1 MARKKK
7 VPILSL
13 RKVSKKYCLDESI
26 EIHALR
32 EVDLDIYSG
41 DFLSI
46 LGPSGSG
53 KSTLMHIA
61 GFLDS
66 VSSGQVI
73 LNGKKLNSFNEEQL
87 AHIRN
92 TTIGFVFQQFNL
104 LSRTSSLDNVSL
116 PLIYSDIPKSKRLS
130 KAKSLLEK
138 VGLGDRLENYPNQL
152 SGGQQQRV
160 AIARALINDPKI
172 IFADEPTGNLDSK
185 SGLEIMKLLK
195 QLNKEGKTII
205 LVTHDQEVADY
216 AKKQIVIKDGSIV
229 KRK

>member
-1 MARKKK
+1 MAAKKK
-7 VPILSL
+7 TPVLSL
-13 RKVSKKYCLDESI
+13 RKITKTYCLDGTI
-26 EIHALR
+26 EIHALK
-32 EVDLDIYSG
+32 EVDLDIYPG

-61 GFLDS
+61 GFLDAAT
-66 VSSGQVI
+66 SGQVV
-73 LNGKKLNSFNEEQL
+73 LNGKKLTSFSEDQL
-87 AHIRN
+87 AQIRN
-92 TTIGFVFQQFNL
+92 DTIGFVFQQFNL
-104 LSRTSSLDNVSL
+104 LARTSSVDNVRL
-116 PLIYSDIPKSKRLS
+116 PLIYTDVSKDQQIK
-130 KAKSLLEK
+130 KATQLLEK

-160 AIARALINDPKI
+160 AIARALVNDPQI

-205 LVTHDQEVADY
+205 LVTHDRHVADY
-216 AKKQIVIKDGSIV
+216 AKKQIIIKDGQIV
-229 KRK
+229 KQK

>member
-1 MARKKK
+1 MAAKKK
-7 VPILSL
+7 TPILSL
-13 RKVSKKYCLDESI
+13 RDLTKSYCLDGQV

-32 EVDLDIYSG
+32 GVDLDIYPG

-61 GFLDS
+61 GFLDAAT
-66 VSSGQVI
+66 SGDVI
-73 LNGKKLNSFNEEQL
+73 LNGKKLTSFSEDQL
-87 AHIRN
+87 AQIRN

-104 LSRTSSLDNVSL
+104 LARTSSLENVVL
-116 PLIYSDIPKSKRLS
+116 PLVYSDIPKSQQFA
-130 KAKSLLEK
+130 KARQLLEK

-160 AIARALINDPKI
+160 AIARALVNDPQI

-205 LVTHDQEVADY
+205 LVTHDRNVANY
-216 AKKQIVIKDGSIV
+216 AKKQIVIKDGQVV
-229 KRK
+229 KQK